1 MFSQK
6 DVRVFLKAYNDRGDS
21 LKQGITHILMKEKD
35 VCNELRSIFA
45 TWKII
50 SIEIDQ
56 TKELVKTIVEGLQE
70 KRGKNIV
77 TVDLSQT
84 SGAICQYMVI
94 CEGNTPTQVSALSD
108 SVWDFARKNA
118 NEKPLSID
126 GTQGAQWIGMD
137 YGTVLVHIFLPEQ
150 RAFYNLENLWA
161 DSKVIQ
167 VPNID

>member
-1 MFSQK
+1 M
-6 DVRVFLKAYNDRGDS
+6 
-21 LKQGITHILMKEKD
+21 
-35 VCNELRSIFA
+35 
-45 TWKII
+45 
-50 SIEIDQ
+50 DQ

-137 YGTVLVHIFLPEQ
+137 YGTVLVHIFLTEQ
-150 RAFYNLENLWA
+150 RDFYNLETLCS
-161 DSKVIQ
+161 DVKVTQI
-167 VPNID
+167 PDLD

>member
-1 MFSQK
+1 MENYINRNK
-6 DVRVFLKAYNDRGDS
+6 WI
-21 LKQGITHILMKEKD
+21 KQ
-35 VCNELRSIFA
+35 
-45 TWKII
+45 
-50 SIEIDQ
+50 
-56 TKELVKTIVEGLQE
+56 ELVKTIVEGLQE

-137 YGTVLVHIFLPEQ
+137 YGTVLVHIFLPEL
-150 RAFYNLENLWA
+150 REFYNLENLWSDA
-161 DSKVIQ
+161 KVTQI
-167 VPNID
+167 VDLD

>member
-1 MFSQK
+1 M
-6 DVRVFLKAYNDRGDS
+6 
-21 LKQGITHILMKEKD
+21 
-35 VCNELRSIFA
+35 
-45 TWKII
+45 
-50 SIEIDQ
+50 DQ

-126 GTQGAQWIGMD
+126 GTQGAQWIGMIMARFL
-137 YGTVLVHIFLPEQ
+137 YIYSCRNNVHFITWRTFGQTRRLYKYLTLIKP
-150 RAFYNLENLWA
+150 
-161 DSKVIQ
+161 V
-167 VPNID
+167 